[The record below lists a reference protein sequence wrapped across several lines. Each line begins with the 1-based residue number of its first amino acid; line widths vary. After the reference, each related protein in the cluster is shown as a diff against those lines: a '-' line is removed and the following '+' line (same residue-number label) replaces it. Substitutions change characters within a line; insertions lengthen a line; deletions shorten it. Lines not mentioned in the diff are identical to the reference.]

1 METPYIEL
9 PLKEFLVAL
18 NWFLS
23 LNVIWIFKGTPFA
36 IPCHIVHFAKL
47 RTWPIPSPLT
57 MSNYAKNLN
66 NLICR
71 IYYLLQMMKMFC
83 RQTQYLQLL
92 PAITIIKSSAKKK
105 KLYGPLFFTD
115 GVHQILCSVN
125 CLYYNFYTHFHKVRV
140 MHWVIRDIKKWCAF
154 PH

>member
-47 RTWPIPSPLT
+47 CTWSIPSPLT
-57 MSNYAKNLN
+57 MSSYAKNLN
-66 NLICR
+66 NLLICR
-71 IYYLLQMMKMFC
+71 ICYLLQMMKMFC
-83 RQTQYLQLL
+83 RLTQYLQLL

-105 KLYGPLFFTD
+105 TIWPPFFIQMGFTKS
-115 GVHQILCSVN
+115 CATSVVYIIIFIHTFTKFGS
-125 CLYYNFYTHFHKVRV
+125 CTGLSE
-140 MHWVIRDIKKWCAF
+140 I
-154 PH
+154 